1 MNEEKA
7 QRLLDD
13 IVTALKA
20 KFSEAQEG
28 PVKKGK
34 KQGREVMGG
43 KEEVEDK
50 IKIET

>member
-1 MNEEKA
+1 MELPELQAAKMNEEKA

-28 PVKKGK
+28 PAKKGK
-34 KQGREVMGG
+34 KQGGEVMGG
-43 KEEVEDK
+43 KV
-50 IKIET
+50 